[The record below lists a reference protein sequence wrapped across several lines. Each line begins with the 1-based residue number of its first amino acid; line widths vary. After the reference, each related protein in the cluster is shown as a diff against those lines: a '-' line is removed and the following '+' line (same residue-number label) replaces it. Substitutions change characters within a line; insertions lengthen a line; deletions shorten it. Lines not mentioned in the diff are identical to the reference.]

1 MQVTLEETSS
11 LGRKLTITVPS
22 DKIQSEV
29 SKRLNS
35 LKGTIK
41 VDGFRP
47 GKVPLTIVRQRHGD
61 RVQQEVIMQ
70 EMQTAYQ
77 EAVVQEQLNP
87 ASSPQIE
94 PKEIAPGEDIV
105 FVASLDI
112 VPEFEL
118 VDFSECEVSLDSAD
132 VEEQNIDDAQL
143 RIQKQSMDWQ
153 EAETEA
159 EQGQRVTIDF
169 VGRLDGEEFEG
180 GKAEDFSMI
189 LGESNMIEGFEA
201 PIYGMKTG
209 DKKNFTVQFPED
221 YSNEKLA
228 GKETEFDVELKKL
241 EAGTLPDID
250 QEFLTKLGIS
260 GPVESFRDEIKSSLE
275 GEVKKQ
281 VLTQSKQAVMQLLL
295 EKHEIELPESMVQQ
309 EIATLREQASKNYKV
324 EGETQLGDDL
334 FIDEAKQRVKLGL
347 LISQIVQKN
356 KIQVDAS
363 RVNSHIYELARQ
375 YSDSEEVVKYYT
387 TNNQARAQI
396 ESLVME
402 DQVVETIISQ
412 VKVVE
417 NKVAFEEI
425 IKSR

>member
-153 EAETEA
+153 LAETEA

-209 DKKNFTVQFPED
+209 DKKTFTVQFPED

>member
-77 EAVVQEQLNP
+77 EALVQEQLNP

-132 VEEQNIDDAQL
+132 VEAQNIDDAQL

-153 EAETEA
+153 LAETEA

-209 DKKNFTVQFPED
+209 GKKTFTVQFPED

>member
-153 EAETEA
+153 LAETEA

-209 DKKNFTVQFPED
+209 DKKTFTVQFPED

-425 IKSR
+425 VKSR

>member
-209 DKKNFTVQFPED
+209 DKKTFTVQFPED

-228 GKETEFDVELKKL
+228 GKDTEFDVELKKL
-241 EAGTLPDID
+241 EVGTLPDID
-250 QEFLTKLGIS
+250 QEFLTKLGVS

-275 GEVKKQ
+275 GEVKRQ

-402 DQVVETIISQ
+402 DQVVETIIGQ

-417 NKVAFEEI
+417 NKVAFEDI
-425 IKSR
+425 VKSR

>member
-132 VEEQNIDDAQL
+132 VEAQNIDDAQL

-153 EAETEA
+153 LAETEA

-209 DKKNFTVQFPED
+209 DKKTFTVQFPED

>member
-1 MQVTLEETSS
+1 MQVSLEETSS
-11 LGRKLTITVPS
+11 LGRKLTITVAS
-22 DKIQSEV
+22 DKIESEV

-35 LKGTIK
+35 LKSSIK
-41 VDGFRP
+41 IDGFRP
-47 GKVPLTIVRQRHGD
+47 GKVPLSIIKQRHGD

-77 EAVVQEQLNP
+77 EAVIQEKLNP

-94 PKEIAPGEDIV
+94 PKEISPGKDIV
-105 FVASLDI
+105 FVASIDV

-118 VDFSECEVSLDSAD
+118 VDFSTCEIAVESAD
-132 VEEQNIDDAQL
+132 VEDQNINDAQL
-143 RIQKQSMDWQ
+143 RLQKQSMDWQ
-153 EAETEA
+153 QAETEA
-159 EQGQRVTIDF
+159 DKGQRVTIDF

-180 GKAEDFSMI
+180 GKADDFVMI
-189 LGESNMIEGFEA
+189 LGESNMIEGFED

-209 DKKNFTVQFPED
+209 DKKTYNVQFPDD
-221 YSNEKLA
+221 YNNQKLA
-228 GKETEFDVELKKL
+228 GKETEFDVELKKV
-241 EAGTLPDID
+241 EAGTLPEID
-250 QEFLTKLGIS
+250 QEFLGKLG
-260 GPVESFRDEIKSSLE
+260 VEGSVETFRNEIKSSLQA
-275 GEVKKQ
+275 EVKKQ
-281 VLTQSKQAVMQLLL
+281 VLSQAKQAVMQLLL
-295 EKHEIELPESMVQQ
+295 EKHEIELPESMIKQ
-309 EIATLREQASKNYKV
+309 EIAALKEQAKNNYKV
-324 EGETQLGDDL
+324 EGETKLGDEL

-347 LISQIVQKN
+347 LISRIVQKN
-356 KIQVDAS
+356 EIQVDSS
-363 RVNSHIYELARQ
+363 RVNAHIYELARQ

-402 DQVVETIISQ
+402 DQVVETIMDQ